1 MGGYTSIYK
10 QYSDYKYVISQYLTE
25 YLEYKSFNMPAE
37 QYGGWSA
44 YAVRPDHFGRLAP
57 FVLSETASVRV
68 RKKLD
73 AVAEKRRLPGF
84 FCRSIICAGYFRL
97 MRTSGLLLQRVF
109 FGVYTP
115 SFAIPMPLL
124 TITAIQALLPL
135 QV

>member
-1 MGGYTSIYK
+1 MIMGGYTSIYE

-25 YLEYKSFNMPAE
+25 YLEYKSLNMPAE

-73 AVAEKRRLPGF
+73 AIAEKTEASGIFLPFDYLCRVFSLDEDERLIVAACF
-84 FCRSIICAGYFRL
+84 LRSI
-97 MRTSGLLLQRVF
+97 
-109 FGVYTP
+109 
-115 SFAIPMPLL
+115 
-124 TITAIQALLPL
+124 
-135 QV
+135 